1 MSDNNKKQVQRALIL
16 QGGGAVG
23 AYEAGIYEALYENL
37 MDLSLSENRHL
48 FDIVA
53 GTSAGAMNA
62 TIIVNH
68 VLQNNDK
75 ENPWK
80 GSVEKLQNFWD
91 DVSTHTFYFED
102 YFSKIWLNSTS
113 AMREIFDGFWKNQLI
128 SFKEDFRT
136 QWFLL
141 PFYYFWPDKYG
152 SLGSVESFRRYLS
165 FLQFTGLPPGTP
177 SVLSNGIF
185 QPDFRFLNPY
195 NNLIRYDNSPLV
207 RTIRSGYWD
216 DTNNPILTDEGQP
229 RLLLVAVDV
238 QDSTTV
244 TFDSYPKKN
253 NKRISIYGDED
264 RSIGNNNIKEND
276 RSEVKDES
284 YTIQHGIQYDDGLRM
299 KHLLTTFS
307 SHIRHAFPE
316 LNVKPV
322 TVGDDFEIKDI
333 GEEKPRPFM
342 DGFYLSNTPLREVLQ
357 AHRDYYHKIKCS
369 EVPQLEIYIGD
380 LYTTKER
387 GTPQDPDSI
396 NNRVQNVVYH
406 DKSKYDEKVTTMV
419 SDYINIIND
428 LMKMLKEKGM
438 TDSSIYEQLNN
449 DLHKRMLSNHRHG
462 GPRKSEDLI
471 RGRVTINKIHRIE
484 YGESQ
489 DLKDSKDIYGKAFEF
504 SKHTVKDLM
513 KKGYEDTIKK
523 LNY

>member
-1 MSDNNKKQVQRALIL
+1 LIL

-23 AYEAGIYEALYENL
+23 AYEAGVYEALYENL
-37 MDLSLSENRHL
+37 IDQSLRENRQL
-48 FDIVA
+48 FDIIA

-68 VLQNNDK
+68 VLQNKDK

-80 GSVEKLQNFWD
+80 GSVEKLYDFWD
-91 DVSTHTFYFED
+91 DISTYTFYFED
-102 YFSKIWLNSTS
+102 FFSKIWLDSTS
-113 AMREIFDGFWKNQLI
+113 AMRERFDRFWKNSLSI
-128 SFKEDFRT
+128 FKEDFRT

-152 SLGSVESFRRYLS
+152 SLGSEESFRRYLS
-165 FLQFTGLPPGTP
+165 FLQFTAALPPGTP
-177 SVLSNGIF
+177 NVLSAGIF
-185 QPDFRFLNPY
+185 QPDFKFLNPF

-207 RTIRSGYWD
+207 RTIRNGYWD
-216 DTNNPILTDEGQP
+216 DTKNPILTDEGQP

-238 QDSTTV
+238 QDSATV

-253 NKRISIYGDED
+253 NRRISIYGDED
-264 RSIGNNNIKEND
+264 RSNNIKEND
-276 RSEVKDES
+276 KSEEKGKLH
-284 YTIQHGIQYDDGLRM
+284 TIRHGIQYDDGIRM

-307 SHIRHAFPE
+307 SHLRHAFPR

-322 TVGDDFEIKDI
+322 TVGDDFEIKDR

-357 AHRDYYHKIKCS
+357 AHRDYYHKIKDS
-369 EVPQLEIYIGD
+369 AVPQLEIYIGD

-387 GTPQDPDSI
+387 GTPLDPDAI
-396 NNRVQNVVYH
+396 NNRIQNVLYH

-419 SDYINIIND
+419 SDYLNIIDD
-428 LMKMLKEKGM
+428 LMGMLKNKGM
-438 TDSSIYEQLNN
+438 TDSTIYEQLNN
-449 DLHKRMLSNHRHG
+449 DLEKRILSNHRSG

-471 RGRVTINKIHRIE
+471 KGRVTINKIHRIE

-489 DLKDSKDIYGKAFEF
+489 RLDDSEDIYGKAFDF
-504 SKHTVKDLM
+504 SKRTIRDLM

>member
-1 MSDNNKKQVQRALIL
+1 MSDRDKKQVQRALIL

-23 AYEAGIYEALYENL
+23 AYEAGVYRALYENL
-37 MDLSLSENRHL
+37 IDQSLRENRQL

-68 VLQNNDK
+68 VLHSENK

-80 GSVEKLQNFWD
+80 GSVEKLYDFWE

-102 YFSKIWLNSTS
+102 YFSKIWLGS
-113 AMREIFDGFWKNQLI
+113 ASSMRKIFDGFWKNSLSI
-128 SFKEDFRT
+128 FNEDFRT

-152 SLGSVESFRRYLS
+152 SLGSEESFRRYLS
-165 FLQFTGLPPGTP
+165 FLQFTAALPPGTP
-177 SVLSNGIF
+177 NVLSAGIF
-185 QPDFRFLNPY
+185 QPDFKFLNPF

-207 RTIRSGYWD
+207 RTIRNGYWD
-216 DTNNPILTDEGQP
+216 DTKNPILTNESQP

-253 NKRISIYGDED
+253 NRRISIYGDEN
-264 RSIGNNNIKEND
+264 RSNNIKEND
-276 RSEVKDES
+276 KSEKKGELP
-284 YTIQHGIQYDDGLRM
+284 TIQHGIQYDDGIRM

-307 SHIRHAFPE
+307 SHLRHAFPE

-357 AHRDYYHKIKCS
+357 AHRDYYHKIKGS
-369 EVPQLEIYIGD
+369 DVPQLEIYIGD

-387 GTPQDPDSI
+387 GTPKDPDAI
-396 NNRVQNVVYH
+396 NNRVQNVLYH

-419 SDYINIIND
+419 SDYLNIIDD
-428 LMKMLKEKGM
+428 LMGMLRDKGM
-438 TDSSIYEQLNN
+438 TDSTIYEQLNN
-449 DLHKRMLSNHRHG
+449 DLEKRILSNHRSG
-462 GPRKSEDLI
+462 GPRNSEDLI
-471 RGRVTINKIHRIE
+471 KGRVTINKIQRIE
-484 YGESQ
+484 YGEGQ
-489 DLKDSKDIYGKAFEF
+489 DDSEDIYGKAFEF
-504 SKHTVKDLM
+504 SKHTIRDLI